1 MCGLTHTSSHTSGN
15 FSSHPTF
22 LIIVEPKQ
30 HKELVVMG
38 FLGCKPR
45 SSAVRWSSSY
55 AYVATKQLNGTGV
68 TEELNFSLYLIH
80 LNVHTHA
87 SNSAR
92 LFGLG
97 HVGPRA
103 GTSPLRCRRGEQV
116 GSVGVCE
123 AGPMAAMLT
132 AEMSESGEGD
142 EMCLRRCGGV
152 QAVKQ
157 VFGEVSK
164 EVLSRYVG
172 FFPFPAGGSNGGS
185 RNGEISKEDREGVA
199 GEREESISGLGSN
212 VLAAVAYFNSRAV
225 RAAKHRGG
233 RGLARVRGR
242 EPTRP
247 VGQGCMPHGGD
258 PGGHVS
264 LSVML
269 GPTSLPAWK
278 FQCDFPPSWRRYI

>member
-1 MCGLTHTSSHTSGN
+1 MCGLTHTSSHTGGN

-30 HKELVVMG
+30 HKELVVTG

-45 SSAVRWSSSY
+45 SSAVRWGSSY

-80 LNVHTHA
+80 LNVHTHT

-152 QAVKQ
+152 QVVKQ

-172 FFPFPAGGSNGGS
+172 FFHSLQEAVM
-185 RNGEISKEDREGVA
+185 EDPGTVRSPRKTEKGWR
-199 GEREESISGLGSN
+199 ERERRASQDSGQTCSQPWLISTAGLSELQSTEEEG
-212 VLAAVAYFNSRAV
+212 
-225 RAAKHRGG
+225 
-233 RGLARVRGR
+233 
-242 EPTRP
+242 
-247 VGQGCMPHGGD
+247 
-258 PGGHVS
+258 
-264 LSVML
+264 
-269 GPTSLPAWK
+269 AW
-278 FQCDFPPSWRRYI
+278 PE